1 MNPIAESPLKIA
13 LSDIAQN
20 LHQAWQQTRTKGK
33 AKGSDGQ
40 GMEDFEADLETNLAK
55 LESDL
60 QNGSYRPR
68 PAQRVW
74 QIKDGGGE
82 RGITVFCV
90 RDRVAFSAL
99 RQALTR
105 ALAHTA
111 SHASFAYREG
121 FGAVRAAHRLLEH
134 RKAGRVWVVRSD
146 IKDFF
151 DTIPHHKLLAKLEP
165 YLAPE
170 VQNLL
175 GMILQTPIKDGL
187 ALHIP
192 ERGIA
197 QGSSISPLLS
207 NFYLNPF
214 DNAVNSQGRAL
225 VRYADDFV
233 IAASTVS
240 EAAKGLEVA
249 QEVLRDLELCL
260 NDTKTQVVSFEQ
272 GFDFLGFRFDAST
285 VRVSPKSLQ
294 EFKTHLEALLFTRLE
309 QFDPSGVKRANDL
322 IVGWQNYYNLGD
334 VKKDYADLEQ
344 WMRDRFGAKSRL
356 LEKLMP
362 TGRSIAKAPSLGGY
376 SRPRPSQPTS
386 TQAPAREPKAT
397 NHYPNVVVDSNQTPQ
412 TVRRGG
418 VILAVQNLPEL
429 SASPALSQVLQEL
442 AQTALFHRANT
453 ACRWKTPNAADAA
466 SALTRAMMGQADRQA
481 ALAHYEVALLSHSAD
496 DARAARGTLRAL
508 LDRTAWAALLEA
520 GLDVGASKGIPPLAS
535 AFADAFECLIAD
547 IALLAAMKTQ
557 TLEKPLPHF
566 FRALGYQPVYRRPKQ
581 TSSQNTPWYLVLKLE
596 AEAMKQ
602 ALETQIPY
610 RAFKFGLEP

>member
-1 MNPIAESPLKIA
+1 MVAARIA
-13 LSDIAQN
+13 LEDITAH
-20 LHQAWQQTRTKGK
+20 LESAWQHTRTKGK

-40 GMEDFEADLETNLAK
+40 SMDDFEAALETNLAK
-55 LESDL
+55 LEVDL
-60 QNGSYRPR
+60 INGSYQPR

-90 RDRVAFSAL
+90 RDRVVFSAI
-99 RQALTR
+99 RQALSR
-105 ALAHTA
+105 VLSHTA

-146 IKDFF
+146 IRDFF
-151 DTIPHHKLLAKLEP
+151 DTIPHDKLLAKLES
-165 YLAPE
+165 YLSPE
-170 VQNLL
+170 VLRL
-175 GMILQTPIKDGL
+175 FVLILQTPIKDGL
-187 ALHIP
+187 SLHIP

-197 QGSSISPLLS
+197 QGSSISPILS

-214 DNAVNSQGRAL
+214 DHAVNTEGRAL

-233 IAASTVS
+233 IAASSVS
-240 EAAKGLEVA
+240 EAARGLEIA
-249 QEVLRDLELCL
+249 QASPRELGLSL

-272 GFDFLGFRFDAST
+272 GFDFLGFRFDAQT
-285 VRVSPKSLQ
+285 VRVSSKSLQ

-322 IVGWQNYYNLGD
+322 IVGWHNYYNLGD

-356 LEKLMP
+356 LEKLIP
-362 TGRSIAKAPSLGGY
+362 TGRSLPKAPSLGGY
-376 SRPRPSQPTS
+376 SRPRPSQPAR
-386 TQAPAREPKAT
+386 QAQQQREPKAT
-397 NHYPNVVVDSNQTPQ
+397 NHYPNVVTDSNHTPQ
-412 TVRRGG
+412 TMRRGN
-418 VILAVQNLPEL
+418 VVLAVQTLPEL
-429 SASPALSQVLQEL
+429 PHTPALTQVLHEL

-466 SALTRAMMGQADRQA
+466 SALTRAMMGQFDPQSALVHYENA
-481 ALAHYEVALLSHSAD
+481 LLAHSPE

-508 LDRTAWAALLEA
+508 LDRTAWAALLEV
-520 GLDVGASKGIPPLAS
+520 GIELGASKGIPPLAS
-535 AFADAFECLIAD
+535 ALADAFECLIAD
-547 IALLAAMKTQ
+547 IALLAATKTNS
-557 TLEKPLPHF
+557 LEKPMPHF
-566 FRALGYQPVYRRPKQ
+566 FRALNYQPAYRRPQQ
-581 TSSQNTPWYLVLKLE
+581 TTTQNTPWYLVLKLE
-596 AEAMKQ
+596 AQ
-602 ALETQIPY
+602 AIRQTLDTQTTY